1 MEGRWRQSYCGPVIS
16 GKTVCVKVKYSDFSQ
31 ATRSKTVAS
40 NARDGRFGSLGVADL
55 LLSSVYPFKL
65 GVRLVGVALSW
76 LKVQE
81 DSSTRARHLKRAASA
96 IPPKRKSLPRE
107 EVRQAFRKEPNS
119 DWEEECR
126 CSYRRPW
133 EEEWAV

>member
-1 MEGRWRQSYCGPVIS
+1 MNTAQ
-16 GKTVCVKVKYSDFSQ
+16 
-31 ATRSKTVAS
+31 
-40 NARDGRFGSLGVADL
+40 N
-55 LLSSVYPFKL
+55 
-65 GVRLVGVALSW
+65 
-76 LKVQE
+76 
-81 DSSTRARHLKRAASA
+81 
-96 IPPKRKSLPRE
+96 RKSLPRE

>member
-1 MEGRWRQSYCGPVIS
+1 MSTGAGWKELQL
-16 GKTVCVKVKYSDFSQ
+16 DF
-31 ATRSKTVAS
+31 
-40 NARDGRFGSLGVADL
+40 NP
-55 LLSSVYPFKL
+55 LSA
-65 GVRLVGVALSW
+65 GHA
-76 LKVQE
+76 Q
-81 DSSTRARHLKRAASA
+81 
-96 IPPKRKSLPRE
+96 KRKSLPRE